1 MGDNEWLP
9 SWSQKHHDGFH
20 CHRGPGEWNVEATL
34 FLTILMLFIW
44 NLYPLVEKST
54 VPYASWVKE
63 PKRTLWKEWYYICA
77 PDLPLQERKHQR
89 QNRLYS
95 DWYTLP
101 SIGQQLG
108 CKHITYPGHDMR
120 KAQYKRLW
128 WLTTVKSEFSDIKN
142 GFWECS
148 SQPPISQVMTEL
160 LGVWT
165 NIMHNFI

>member
-77 PDLPLQERKHQR
+77 PDLPLQERKHQLWLVHTAIYWTTA
-89 QNRLYS
+89 RL
-95 DWYTLP
+95 
-101 SIGQQLG
+101 QAH
-108 CKHITYPGHDMR
+108 HIPWARHE